1 MNTTRRGFIAALCA
15 PALAA
20 VGCKLNGE
28 RDSVDT
34 HVVSVRAFRIVDG
47 QLQWTSFAATRPTPD
62 ALRRLF
68 KV

>member
-20 VGCKLNGE
+20 VGCKPK
-28 RDSVDT
+28 DSISDT
-34 HVVSVRAFRIVDG
+34 HVVEIRAFRIVDG
-47 QLQWTSFAATRPTPD
+47 KLQWSSFSSERPTPD
-62 ALRRLF
+62 AIRRMF